1 MIKTEAENTMK
12 YTFNIY
18 AEHIPPKL
26 VLSQAESESKAHI
39 ILKLL
44 SYLMFYRQG
53 IKIEHRV
60 EQHFKPDLVVE
71 GDNFQPVLWV
81 DCGDT
86 AIRKLDK
93 VATKNHNCEIYIV
106 KENNH
111 QISAYYQK
119 AQKRVKRIERVRF
132 ICFDDG
138 FVTALVN
145 SLQRTNE
152 VKVNQLQLVGKTSIM
167 LTFNGKN
174 FASSIQKIPG

>member
-1 MIKTEAENTMK
+1 MK
-12 YTFNIY
+12 YTFTIH
-18 AEHIPPKL
+18 AERIPSKL
-26 VLSQAESESKAHI
+26 VLVQAGGESATHI

-71 GDNFQPVLWV
+71 GDNFQPLLWV
-81 DCGDT
+81 DCGNT

-106 KENNH
+106 KENYR
-111 QISAYYQK
+111 QLEAYFEK
-119 AQKRVKRIERVRF
+119 AGKRIKRIERVQF

-138 FVTALVN
+138 FVAALTN

-152 VKVNQLQLVGKTSIM
+152 VSLNQLQLAEGKFIM
-167 LTFNGKN
+167 VTFNDEN
-174 FASSIQKIPG
+174 YASAIQKIPG

>member
-1 MIKTEAENTMK
+1 MKTGVGNTMK
-12 YTFNIY
+12 YTFTIH
-18 AEHIPPKL
+18 AERIPPKL
-26 VLSQAESESKAHI
+26 VLAQAEGESEAHI

-81 DCGDT
+81 DCGNT

-93 VATKNHNCEIYIV
+93 VATKNHNCEIYIL
-106 KENNH
+106 KENYR
-111 QISAYYQK
+111 QLDAYFK
-119 AQKRVKRIERVRF
+119 NAKKRVKRIERVQF

-138 FVTALVN
+138 FVDALVN
-145 SLQRTNE
+145 GLQRTNE
-152 VKVNQLQLVGKTSIM
+152 VSLNQLQLVEGKSIM
-167 LTFNGKN
+167 VTFNGKN
-174 FASSIQKIPG
+174 YASAIQKIPAN